1 MRACTYTFIIM
12 HTPSFSR
19 SMSFYP
25 SALQVQNSK
34 TWVKQDNL
42 IKPMV
47 QTLARGVDRTK
58 MVPMADHFTETGAK
72 SFF

>member
-1 MRACTYTFIIM
+1 
-12 HTPSFSR
+12 
-19 SMSFYP
+19 MSFYP